1 MPDFLGFQYRVILD
15 LYRILFHAVV
25 IFGPN
30 YDFIFNSASTYCAQ
44 KCISQDCSHTTQ
56 NSYNKWTKIL
66 TLETTIFGL
75 KMIVRSGLE
84 FFYFRIQRPLLP
96 ARPIQPFW
104 AKFFCT
110 GQQQL
115 CSFNSKMKNSRPL
128 FTITFEHGLRTPN
141 EGINQRYL
149 KNWADVADKI
159 SFGRT

>member
-1 MPDFLGFQYRVILD
+1 MFVSSIYPITC
-15 LYRILFHAVV
+15 FHKVSRLSWIIGNLKNA
-25 IFGPN
+25 
-30 YDFIFNSASTYCAQ
+30 
-44 KCISQDCSHTTQ
+44 
-56 NSYNKWTKIL
+56 NKWTKIL
-66 TLETTIFGL
+66 TLESTIFGL

-84 FFYFRIQRPLLP
+84 FFYFRIQRHLLP

-104 AKFFCT
+104 AKFFFT

-159 SFGRT
+159 CFGRT